1 MVGFED
7 SGSLGDY
14 WRLKLEEAQRRYS
27 TDPTEENRVE
37 VRSVLRVFTDL
48 VVRDVPP
55 PLEAYPRLRS
65 RPARNCGDA
74 R

>member
-1 MVGFED
+1 MVD
-7 SGSLGDY
+7 LGDGAWLHDY

-27 TDPTEENRVE
+27 ADPTEENRVE
-37 VRSVLRVFTDL
+37 FRSVLRVFTDF

-55 PLEAYPRLRS
+55 PVEAYLQLRS
-65 RPARNCGDA
+65 RPPRKCGDA